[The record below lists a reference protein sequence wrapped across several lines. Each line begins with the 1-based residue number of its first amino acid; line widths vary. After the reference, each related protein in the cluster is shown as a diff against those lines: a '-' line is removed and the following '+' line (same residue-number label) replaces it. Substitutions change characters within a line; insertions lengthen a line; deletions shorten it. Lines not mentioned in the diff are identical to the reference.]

1 MLSQDDKTLPAMIA
15 LFADAGLQGLAWG
28 KSEAVL
34 RPARWS
40 AFCPAKPIPPCSCSH
55 DCGDPAGL
63 ATMIRA
69 RAAFAP

>member
-40 AFCPAKPIPPCSCSH
+40 CVLPREAHSALF
-55 DCGDPAGL
+55 L
-63 ATMIRA
+63 
-69 RAAFAP
+69 FA